1 MQPLGNIPP
10 LLGRATRF
18 AVRTLKSS
26 ARLHRLKK
34 LGIHRIPPNFL
45 FLRDLITPNA
55 TVIDV
60 GCSYEAEFAVA
71 MIERY
76 GAKAVAVD
84 PTMKHRP
91 ALAALADKYAHRF
104 QHVPFAISSCNTT
117 LTFYESRT
125 NESGSILPDHVNAA
139 RDEVTSY
146 EVKTLTPIALLDHIG
161 LDSAD
166 ILKLD
171 IEGAEYDL
179 LQSIRADDLAPFR
192 QIFIEFHH
200 HAVPRY
206 SQADTRLLVEKLCAY
221 GYTSY
226 SFDDHN
232 YLFVSSS
239 T

>member
-1 MQPLGNIPP
+1 MQPFGDAPP
-10 LLGRATRF
+10 LLGRVTRF
-18 AVRTLKSS
+18 AIRTIKSFT
-26 ARLHRLKK
+26 RLHRLKK

-45 FLRDLITPNA
+45 FFRDLITPNA

-60 GCSYEAEFAVA
+60 GCSFEAEFAVA

-84 PTMKHRP
+84 PTLKHR
-91 ALAALADKYAHRF
+91 AALATLADQYAPRF
-104 QHVPFAISSCNTT
+104 QHVPFAISSCSTT

-146 EVKTLTPIALLDHIG
+146 EVRTLTPIALLDHLG

-171 IEGAEYDL
+171 IEGAEYEL
-179 LQSIRADDLAPFR
+179 LQSIRADDLTPFR

-200 HAVPRY
+200 HAVQRY
-206 SQADTRLLVEKLCAY
+206 SQIDTRLLVEKLCGF
-221 GYTSY
+221 GYASY

-232 YLFVSSS
+232 YLFVRSS

>member
-1 MQPLGNIPP
+1 MQPFGDAAP
-10 LLGRATRF
+10 LAGRVTRF
-18 AVRTLKSS
+18 ASRTFKSFT
-26 ARLHRLKK
+26 RLHRLKK

-45 FLRDLITPNA
+45 FVRDLITPNA

-84 PTMKHRP
+84 PTSKHRP
-91 ALAALADKYAHRF
+91 ALAKLADKHGQRF

-146 EVKTLTPIALLDHIG
+146 EVRTLTPIALLDHLG

-171 IEGAEYDL
+171 IEGAEYEL

-200 HAVPRY
+200 HAVQRY
-206 SQADTRLLVEKLCAY
+206 SEADTRLLVEKLRGY

-232 YLFVSSS
+232 YLFLRRP

>member
-1 MQPLGNIPP
+1 MKPFADAPP
-10 LLGRATRF
+10 LLGRVTRF
-18 AVRTLKSS
+18 AVRTFKSFT
-26 ARLHRLKK
+26 RLHHLKK

-45 FLRDLITPNA
+45 FFHDLITSNA

-60 GCSYEAEFAVA
+60 GCSYLAEFSVA

-84 PTMKHRP
+84 PTMKHRS
-91 ALAALADKYAHRF
+91 ALAKLADKYPHRF
-104 QHVPFAISSCNTT
+104 QHVPFAIAAQNATT
-117 LTFYESRT
+117 TFFESRT
-125 NESGSILPDHVNAA
+125 NESGSIIPDHINAI

-146 EVKTLTPIALLDHIG
+146 EVTTVTPAALLDHLG

-166 ILKLD
+166 MLKLD
-171 IEGAEYDL
+171 IEGAEYEL
-179 LQSIRADDLAPFR
+179 LQSIRADELAPFR

-200 HAVPRY
+200 HAVRRY
-206 SQADTRLLVEKLCAY
+206 SQVDTRRLVDRLCGF
-221 GYTSY
+221 GYTTY

-232 YLFVSSS
+232 YLFVRSS

>member
-1 MQPLGNIPP
+1 MKPFADAPP
-10 LLGRATRF
+10 LLGRVTRF
-18 AVRTLKSS
+18 AVRTFKSFT
-26 ARLHRLKK
+26 RLHHLKK

-45 FLRDLITPNA
+45 FFHDLITPNA

-60 GCSYEAEFAVA
+60 GCSYEAEFSVA

-84 PTMKHRP
+84 PTLKHRP
-91 ALAALADKYAHRF
+91 ALARLADKYPRRF
-104 QHVPFAISSCNTT
+104 QHVPLAISAHNTT
-117 LTFYESRT
+117 MTFYESTT
-125 NESGSILPDHVNAA
+125 NESGSILPDHVNAI

-146 EVKTLTPIALLDHIG
+146 EVRTLTPIGLLDHLG

-171 IEGAEYDL
+171 IEGAEYEL
-179 LQSIRADDLAPFR
+179 LQSIRADELAPFR

-200 HAVPRY
+200 HAVHRY
-206 SQADTRLLVEKLCAY
+206 SQVDTRRLVERLCGF

-232 YLFVSSS
+232 YLFLRRS